1 MGIFRNTELIQSFI
15 RLTIGLLTYLY
26 ISSGIDSNYFDTSH
40 QVLNYFTA
48 SFFTFS
54 FILILSIIWLPV
66 SKPRRYLALA
76 FDVASTTFSSY
87 LTGGINS
94 VYVLVYL
101 WIYIGYGTR
110 YGLRFLSTAV
120 AFTLVGYNVLLL
132 TEDAWHLLTLEAIAF
147 LLLIIALPVY
157 LYSLQKKLMLTAE
170 KAQAESRAKTEFL
183 SNMTHQ
189 IRTPIGGIVGMID
202 LLNKTDLDVQQKQY
216 LQSLSQSSH
225 SLQEIIEDI
234 VDFSRI
240 ENGNILLSHNR
251 TNSRSLIDSL
261 VHSLA
266 PIGYDRDL
274 ELICYIDES
283 FPDEVSI
290 DAQRF
295 RQLLSNLI
303 RYAIEHS
310 TSQGI
315 YIHAY
320 ASGLSSSRQQNVC
333 IEIQF
338 RQDLDAHHLT
348 SNQIP
353 DTNEA
358 LPLRIG
364 YQLTRLMNGLFEIQY
379 QDNNEITFSLH
390 FNWQPVQHPREQQ
403 QKPTAGKRVLIYDT
417 NKLSRFVLVKYCE
430 LLGLEVYATSGAD
443 NLIAHIIWSKDKKQ
457 PFDII
462 LLSEDRK
469 NRNCKELAMRI
480 RNEARCQTPILYATY
495 MHNFDDFGA
504 ENLKDVQTTTIKP
517 ISLDMLRNTL
527 NKTLG
532 SESVQGATRE
542 QEPPA
547 QASLSILLA
556 EDNEINASVIYSHLT
571 ELGHNVDIA
580 TDGNTALYA
589 MNQHHYDL
597 VLMDLNMP
605 NMDGIEATRQWRRL
619 EKVPSHLPI
628 IAITAKATSEDRE
641 HCLRAGMDDFLPK
654 PANMENLREVINRHL
669 PSNTVQY

>member
-1 MGIFRNTELIQSFI
+1 MEKLKNIELSQSII
-15 RLTIGLLTYLY
+15 RLCIGLLTYLY
-26 ISSGIDSNYFDTSH
+26 ISTGIESEYFDASMD
-40 QVLNYFTA
+40 VLNSFTA
-48 SFFTFS
+48 IFFGLS
-54 FILILSIIWLPV
+54 IINILSILWLPV
-66 SKPRRYLALA
+66 CVPRRYIALA
-76 FDVASTTFSSY
+76 FDIASTTFSSF

-120 AFTLVGYNVLLL
+120 ILTLVGYNMLLL

-147 LLLIIALPVY
+147 LLLIIALPAY
-157 LYSLQKKLMLTAE
+157 LYSLQKRLMLNAE
-170 KAQAESRAKTEFL
+170 KAQAASQAKTEFL

-202 LLNKTDLDVQQKQY
+202 LLNKTKLDVQQKQY

-240 ENGNILLSHNR
+240 ESGNITLSRGSSNP
-251 TNSRSLIDSL
+251 RSLIDSL

-266 PIGYDRDL
+266 PLGYEKDL
-274 ELICYIDES
+274 DITCYIDES
-283 FPDEVSI
+283 FPQEVSI

-315 YIHAY
+315 YINAHA
-320 ASGLSSSRQQNVC
+320 SNISTDKQLNIC
-333 IEIQF
+333 IEVQF
-338 RQDLDAHHLT
+338 QQDPELHHLQ

-379 QDNNEITFSLH
+379 NDSNDINFSLH
-390 FNWQPVQHPREQQ
+390 FNWQQLHPASPPPSPLPRN
-403 QKPTAGKRVLIYDT
+403 KRVLIYDT
-417 NKLSRFVLVKYCE
+417 NKLSRQVLEKYC
-430 LLGLEVYATSGAD
+430 LQLGLEVYATSGND
-443 NLIAHIIWSKDKKQ
+443 NLIAHIIWSQDKQ
-457 PFDII
+457 HPFDTII
-462 LLSEDRK
+462 LSEDRK
-469 NRNCKELAMRI
+469 RRNCNELILRI
-480 RNEARCQTPILYATY
+480 RSEAKCNSPILYATY
-495 MHNFDDFGA
+495 MHSIDHVEADNFKDIQATAIKPVSLDLLRGA
-504 ENLKDVQTTTIKP
+504 LHKIFTTTP
-517 ISLDMLRNTL
+517 
-527 NKTLG
+527 
-532 SESVQGATRE
+532 E
-542 QEPPA
+542 QEEAEVITIQPRM
-547 QASLSILLA
+547 SILLA
-556 EDNEINASVIYSHLT
+556 EDNEINASVVYSHLT
-571 ELGHNVDIA
+571 DLGHNVDIA
-580 TDGNTALYA
+580 TDGTTALYA
-589 MNQHHYDL
+589 MNKHHYDV

-619 EKVPSHLPI
+619 ENGQSHLPI
-628 IAITAKATSEDRE
+628 IALTAKATSEDRD
-641 HCLRAGMDDFLPK
+641 HSLQAGMDDFLTK
-654 PANMENLREVINRHL
+654 PVNENHLRDILEHY
-669 PSNTVQY
+669 TH